1 MWHGWV
7 LLATTCMLLLSC
19 EWKEQ
24 CLETS
29 QAVINVLS
37 WKYYVVPPCSPAAQL
52 QTLSTV
58 QHQRAGDSSLH
69 LSWTKMAGL
78 HALTFATGGVV
89 LYSDA
94 SCGQQ
99 FVFFF
104 DHLACVFLTL
114 TWNPWPKRNGALRP
128 ILLMG
133 CGGEWAQGFSRG
145 MFCNRSA
152 LLRVCQSGASGML
165 QAGKLCLWCVNSP
178 PGCAMRL

>member
-37 WKYYVVPPCSPAAQL
+37 WKYYVVPPCSPTAQL

-58 QHQRAGDSSLH
+58 QHQQAGDSSLH

-99 FVFFF
+99 FVFCFA
-104 DHLACVFLTL
+104 HLARFSYSHLKSLTKKK
-114 TWNPWPKRNGALRP
+114 KRKWGIAAHSP
-128 ILLMG
+128 I
-133 CGGEWAQGFSRG
+133 GFSKG

-165 QAGKLCLWCVNSP
+165 QAGKLCLWCVNPPP

>member
-7 LLATTCMLLLSC
+7 LLAKTCMLLLSC

-58 QHQRAGDSSLH
+58 QHQQAGDSSLH
-69 LSWTKMAGL
+69 LSRTKMAGL

-94 SCGQQ
+94 SCGQE
-99 FVFFF
+99 FVFCFAC
-104 DHLACVFLTL
+104 LACVFLTL
-114 TWNPWPKRNGALRP
+114 TWNPWHKKMQPV
-128 ILLMG
+128 LLMANVG
-133 CGGEWAQGFSRG
+133 SEFVSQVPVECCKRGNCVCGVWI
-145 MFCNRSA
+145 
-152 LLRVCQSGASGML
+152 
-165 QAGKLCLWCVNSP
+165 P
-178 PGCAMRL
+178 PAPLAVQCDYNKM